1 MGDDYLKRNEVC
13 NILEEAIHT
22 KEWHPCLKRMKAD
35 RRIPPTINRDV
46 INLCRLA
53 RVYIGAAHS
62 NIFNGVYPPRQIIY
76 FSKIISKA

>member
-62 NIFNGVYPPRQIIY
+62 NIFYEIGRAHV
-76 FSKIISKA
+76 